1 MLDLSA
7 YRVILASRSPRRH
20 QLLRGLNIPFEVRL
34 KDTPEDFPE
43 GLAGEEIAL
52 MLAQRKNYA
61 FSEAELPGNYLLI
74 TADTIVWL
82 DNRVLNKPADA
93 ADAVRMLKTLSGRSH
108 KVFTGV
114 FIRSKN
120 KETGFCAESTVYF
133 RPLTDEEIHY
143 YITHFKPF
151 DKAGAYGVQEWIG
164 YVGIER
170 IEGSYF
176 NVMGLP
182 TQLLYLH
189 LKMF

>member
-20 QLLRGLNIPFEVRL
+20 DLLKGLNIPFEVRL
-34 KDTPEDFPE
+34 KETPEDYPE
-43 GLAGEEIAL
+43 GLPGQKIAL

-61 FSEAELPGNYLLI
+61 FAEAELPENYLLI

-82 DNRVLNKPADA
+82 DNQVLNKPADA
-93 ADAVRMLKTLSGRSH
+93 ADAVSMLQTLSGKSH
-108 KVFTGV
+108 KVYTGV
-114 FIRSKN
+114 FIRSKQ

-133 RPLTDEEIHY
+133 RHLNDEEINY
-143 YITHFKPF
+143 YVTHFQPF

-182 TQLLYLH
+182 TQLLYQH
-189 LKMF
+189 LRMF

>member
-1 MLDLSA
+1 MLNLSA

-20 QLLRGLNIPFEVRL
+20 ELLKGLNIPFEVRL

-43 GLAGEEIAL
+43 GLLGEEIAL

-61 FSEAELPGNYLLI
+61 FSEAELPENYLLI

-93 ADAVRMLKTLSGRSH
+93 GDAFRMLQTLSGRSH
-108 KVFTGV
+108 KVYTGV
-114 FIRSKN
+114 FLRSKE

-133 RPLTDEEIHY
+133 RQLTNEEIDFY
-143 YITHFKPF
+143 VTHFKPF

-182 TQLLYLH
+182 TQLLYRH